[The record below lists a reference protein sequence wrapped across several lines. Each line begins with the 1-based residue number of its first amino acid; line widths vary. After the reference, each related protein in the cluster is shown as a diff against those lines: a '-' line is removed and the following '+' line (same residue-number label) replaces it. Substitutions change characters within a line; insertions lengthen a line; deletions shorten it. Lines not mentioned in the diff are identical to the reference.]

1 MLCYFVS
8 PAPRSDRTMS
18 LEIWSML
25 HKGTRRPGVSAHGVS
40 TLRVSARYR
49 SVPGVAVLIVGIAL
63 LASPRRTFAQHGGGG
78 GGGHGSPSG
87 GGRPG
92 GVSEKDD
99 LKDFHRAMA
108 VRASAQQ
115 SAAFASLVQD
125 AQAASAQLQAFR
137 ESLQK
142 VPASSAL
149 SDRAATLD
157 QAIEK
162 VRTGSKNFLASFS
175 SVQKSGLK
183 DIAKKLAKADS
194 DLVKQIKALDQIVQT
209 PKPDSEQIANSPA
222 NLDKALASFQSEQLA
237 LGTEMSILLP
247 SDGQN
252 LAFNLPPVTS
262 AINIG
267 GQPISIAASGVA
279 SRTSAE
285 NGLNLFSLKLI
296 ANLSDLQ
303 QNITG
308 ILRSQLTR
316 SPRCGERIEVQ
327 QATLTPLVP
336 ASLVVANLRFE
347 RWVCPPGQQSPMEV
361 AAGDG
366 AIEVKLT
373 PSVEPNTGLG
383 LISEITR
390 VDADGLLRDLLRSG
404 DLGVT
409 LRDQIAASL
418 LSALQKGTDLKA
430 TLPAAAQE
438 SATIQKA
445 QFQSAGADQLSLVL
459 DGQLQLSDDQTK
471 QFATQLKQRLS
482 AQGTSPP

>member
-1 MLCYFVS
+1 
-8 PAPRSDRTMS
+8 
-18 LEIWSML
+18 ML
-25 HKGTRRPGVSAHGVS
+25 HEGTRRPGVSAHGVS
-40 TLRVSARYR
+40 TLRVSALRMSARYR

-194 DLVKQIKALDQIVQT
+194 DLAKQIKALDQIVQT
-209 PKPDSEQIANSPA
+209 PKPDSEQIANSAA

-247 SDGQN
+247 SDGQK

-316 SPRCGERIEVQ
+316 SPRCGERIEIQ
-327 QATLTPLVP
+327 RATLAPLAP
-336 ASLVVANLRFE
+336 ASLVVAHLHLE
-347 RWVCPPGQQSPMEV
+347 RWVCPPGPGGESPMEV

-366 AIEVKLT
+366 EIEVKLT
-373 PSVEPNTGLG
+373 PSLEQNAGLR
-383 LISEITR
+383 LVSEITR
-390 VDADGLLRDLLRSG
+390 VDANGFLRDMLRSG
-404 DLGVT
+404 DLGAT

-445 QFQSAGADQLSLVL
+445 QFQTAGADQLSMVL

-482 AQGTSPP
+482 AQGASPP

>member
-1 MLCYFVS
+1 MF
-8 PAPRSDRTMS
+8 
-18 LEIWSML
+18 

-40 TLRVSARYR
+40 TLRASAFRVSARYR

-63 LASPRRTFAQHGGGG
+63 LASPRSTFAQHGGGG

-87 GGRPG
+87 GGAGRPG

-108 VRASAQQ
+108 VRATAQQ
-115 SAAFASLVQD
+115 SATFASLVQD

-137 ESLQK
+137 GSLQK
-142 VPASSAL
+142 APASSAL

-194 DLVKQIKALDQIVQT
+194 DLAKQIKALDQIVQT
-209 PKPDSEQIANSPA
+209 PKPDNEQIANSAA

-285 NGLNLFSLKLI
+285 NGLNLFSLKLV

-316 SPRCGERIEVQ
+316 SPRCGERIEIQ
-327 QATLTPLVP
+327 QATLTPLAP
-336 ASLVVANLRFE
+336 ASRVVAHLHLE
-347 RWVCPPGQQSPMEV
+347 RWVCPPGSGGESPMEV
-361 AAGDG
+361 ADDDG
-366 AIEVKLT
+366 EIEVKLT
-373 PSVEPNTGLG
+373 PSLEQNAGLG
-383 LISEITR
+383 LVSEITR
-390 VDADGLLRDLLRSG
+390 VDATGFLRDMLRSG
-404 DLGVT
+404 DLGAT

-430 TLPAAAQE
+430 TLPPAAQE

-459 DGQLQLSDDQTK
+459 DGQLQLSDEQTK
-471 QFATQLKQRLS
+471 QFATQLKQHLA
-482 AQGTSPP
+482 AQGASPP

>member
-1 MLCYFVS
+1 
-8 PAPRSDRTMS
+8 
-18 LEIWSML
+18 ML

-40 TLRVSARYR
+40 TLRVSALRVSARYR

-137 ESLQK
+137 ESRQK
-142 VPASSAL
+142 GPASSAL

-194 DLVKQIKALDQIVQT
+194 DLAKQIKALDQMVQT
-209 PKPDSEQIANSPA
+209 PKPDSEQIANSAA

-237 LGTEMSILLP
+237 LGTEMSILVP

-252 LAFNLPPVTS
+252 LAFHLPPVTS

-285 NGLNLFSLKLI
+285 NGLNLFSLKLF

-316 SPRCGERIEVQ
+316 SPRCGERIEIQ
-327 QATLTPLVP
+327 RATLAPLVP
-336 ASLVVANLRFE
+336 ASLVVAHLHLE
-347 RWVCPPGQQSPMEV
+347 RWVCPPGSGGESPIEV

-366 AIEVKLT
+366 EIEVKLT
-373 PSVEPNTGLG
+373 PSLEQNAGLG
-383 LISEITR
+383 LVSEITR
-390 VDADGLLRDLLRSG
+390 VDANGFLRDMLRSG
-404 DLGVT
+404 DLGAT

-418 LSALQKGTDLKA
+418 LSALQKGADLKA

-482 AQGTSPP
+482 AQGASPP

>member
-1 MLCYFVS
+1 
-8 PAPRSDRTMS
+8 
-18 LEIWSML
+18 ML
-25 HKGTRRPGVSAHGVS
+25 HKGTRPPGVSAHRAS
-40 TLRVSARYR
+40 TPRVPALRVSARSR
-49 SVPGVAVLIVGIAL
+49 SAPGVAVLIVGIAL

-78 GGGHGSPSG
+78 GGGHGSPG

-92 GVSEKDD
+92 GVSERDD

-115 SAAFASLVQD
+115 SAAFASLIQD
-125 AQAASAQLQAFR
+125 AQAASAQIQAFR
-137 ESLQK
+137 ESLQR

-149 SDRAATLD
+149 SDRAATVD

-194 DLVKQIKALDQIVQT
+194 DFAKQIKALDQIVQT
-209 PKPDSEQIANSPA
+209 PKPDSEQIANSAA
-222 NLDKALASFQSEQLA
+222 NLDKALAGFQSEQRA
-237 LGTEMSILLP
+237 LGTEMSILLT

-262 AINIG
+262 AIDIG

-285 NGLNLFSLKLI
+285 NGLFSLKLI

-316 SPRCGERIEVQ
+316 SPRCGERIEIQ
-327 QATLTPLVP
+327 RATLAPLAP
-336 ASLVVANLRFE
+336 ASLVVAHVHLE
-347 RWVCPPGQQSPMEV
+347 RWVCPPDSGGESPMEV

-366 AIEVKLT
+366 EIEVKLT
-373 PSVEPNTGLG
+373 PSLEQNAGLG
-383 LISEITR
+383 LVSEITR
-390 VDADGLLRDLLRSG
+390 VDANGFLRDMLRSG
-404 DLGVT
+404 DLGAT

-418 LSALQKGTDLKA
+418 LSAVQKGTDLKA

-445 QFQSAGADQLSLVL
+445 QFQSTGADHLSLVL

-471 QFATQLKQRLS
+471 LFATQLKQRLS
-482 AQGTSPP
+482 AQGASPP

>member
-1 MLCYFVS
+1 
-8 PAPRSDRTMS
+8 
-18 LEIWSML
+18 ML
-25 HKGTRRPGVSAHGVS
+25 HKGTRPPGVSAHRAS
-40 TLRVSARYR
+40 TPRVPALRVSARSR
-49 SVPGVAVLIVGIAL
+49 SAPGVAVLIVGIAL

-78 GGGHGSPSG
+78 GGGHGSPG

-92 GVSEKDD
+92 GVSERDD

-115 SAAFASLVQD
+115 SAAFASLIQD
-125 AQAASAQLQAFR
+125 AQAASAQIQAFR
-137 ESLQK
+137 ESLQR

-149 SDRAATLD
+149 SDRAATVD

-194 DLVKQIKALDQIVQT
+194 DFAKQIKALDQIVQT
-209 PKPDSEQIANSPA
+209 PKPDSEQIANSAA
-222 NLDKALASFQSEQLA
+222 NLDKALAGFQSEQRA
-237 LGTEMSILLP
+237 LGTEMSILLT

-262 AINIG
+262 AIDIG

-285 NGLNLFSLKLI
+285 NGLFSLKLI

-316 SPRCGERIEVQ
+316 SPRCGERIEIQ
-327 QATLTPLVP
+327 RAALAPLAP
-336 ASLVVANLRFE
+336 ASLVVAHVHLE
-347 RWVCPPGQQSPMEV
+347 RWVCPPDSGGESPMEV

-366 AIEVKLT
+366 EIEVKLT
-373 PSVEPNTGLG
+373 QSLEQNAGLG
-383 LISEITR
+383 LVSEITR
-390 VDADGLLRDLLRSG
+390 VDANGFLRDMLRSG
-404 DLGVT
+404 DLGAT

-418 LSALQKGTDLKA
+418 LSAVQKGTDLKA

-445 QFQSAGADQLSLVL
+445 QFQSTGADHLSLVL

-471 QFATQLKQRLS
+471 LFATQLKQRLS
-482 AQGTSPP
+482 AQGASPP

>member
-1 MLCYFVS
+1 
-8 PAPRSDRTMS
+8 
-18 LEIWSML
+18 ML
-25 HKGTRRPGVSAHGVS
+25 HKGTRRPGASAHGVS

-49 SVPGVAVLIVGIAL
+49 SVPGVAVLIFGIAL
-63 LASPRRTFAQHGGGG
+63 LASPRRTFAQHGGG

-175 SVQKSGLK
+175 SVQRSGLK
-183 DIAKKLAKADS
+183 DIVKKLAKADS
-194 DLVKQIKALDQIVQT
+194 DLAKQIKALDQIVQT
-209 PKPDSEQIANSPA
+209 PKPDSEQIANSAA

-316 SPRCGERIEVQ
+316 SPRCGERIEIQ
-327 QATLTPLVP
+327 RATLAPLVP
-336 ASLVVANLRFE
+336 ASLVVAHLHVE
-347 RWVCPPGQQSPMEV
+347 RWVCPSGSGGESPMEV
-361 AAGDG
+361 AAGEG
-366 AIEVKLT
+366 EIEVKLT
-373 PSVEPNTGLG
+373 P
-383 LISEITR
+383 
-390 VDADGLLRDLLRSG
+390 
-404 DLGVT
+404 
-409 LRDQIAASL
+409 
-418 LSALQKGTDLKA
+418 
-430 TLPAAAQE
+430 
-438 SATIQKA
+438 
-445 QFQSAGADQLSLVL
+445 
-459 DGQLQLSDDQTK
+459 
-471 QFATQLKQRLS
+471 
-482 AQGTSPP
+482 

>member
-1 MLCYFVS
+1 
-8 PAPRSDRTMS
+8 
-18 LEIWSML
+18 ML
-25 HKGTRRPGVSAHGVS
+25 HKGTRPPGVSAHRAS
-40 TLRVSARYR
+40 TPRVPALRVSARSR
-49 SVPGVAVLIVGIAL
+49 SAPGVAVLIVGIAL

-78 GGGHGSPSG
+78 GGGHGSPG

-92 GVSEKDD
+92 GVSERDD

-115 SAAFASLVQD
+115 SAAFASLIQD
-125 AQAASAQLQAFR
+125 AQAASAQIQAFR
-137 ESLQK
+137 ESLQR

-149 SDRAATLD
+149 SDRAATVD

-194 DLVKQIKALDQIVQT
+194 DFAKQIKALDQIVQT
-209 PKPDSEQIANSPA
+209 PKPDSEQIANSAA
-222 NLDKALASFQSEQLA
+222 NLDKALAGFQSEQRA
-237 LGTEMSILLP
+237 LGTEMSILLT

-262 AINIG
+262 AIDIG

-285 NGLNLFSLKLI
+285 NGLFSLKLI

-316 SPRCGERIEVQ
+316 SPRCGERIEIQ
-327 QATLTPLVP
+327 QATLAPLAP
-336 ASLVVANLRFE
+336 ASLVVAHVHLE
-347 RWVCPPGQQSPMEV
+347 RWVCPPDSGGESPREV

-366 AIEVKLT
+366 EIEVKLT
-373 PSVEPNTGLG
+373 QSLEQNAGLG
-383 LISEITR
+383 LVSEITR
-390 VDADGLLRDLLRSG
+390 VDANGFLRDMLRSG
-404 DLGVT
+404 DLGAT

-418 LSALQKGTDLKA
+418 LSAVQKGTDLKA

-445 QFQSAGADQLSLVL
+445 QFQSTGADHLSLVL

-471 QFATQLKQRLS
+471 LFATQLKQRLS
-482 AQGTSPP
+482 AQGASPP

>member
-1 MLCYFVS
+1 MELRPPFLLSHFLRQPSEYLSNGRATGQLGSQTDHQFQSVCITMLCYFFSPVS
-8 PAPRSDRTMS
+8 RSNRTMS

-25 HKGTRRPGVSAHGVS
+25 HKGTRRPGVSAPGVS
-40 TLRVSARYR
+40 PLRVSVLRVSARYR
-49 SVPGVAVLIVGIAL
+49 SVASVAVLIVGIAL

-78 GGGHGSPSG
+78 GGHGSPSG
-87 GGRPG
+87 GGRPS

-142 VPASSAL
+142 APASSAL
-149 SDRAATLD
+149 YDRAATLD

-162 VRTGSKNFLASFS
+162 VRTGNKNFLASFS

-194 DLVKQIKALDQIVQT
+194 DLAKQIKALDQIVQT
-209 PKPDSEQIANSPA
+209 PKLDSEQIANSAA
-222 NLDKALASFQSEQLA
+222 NLDKALASFQREKLA

-262 AINIG
+262 AIDIG

-285 NGLNLFSLKLI
+285 NGLNLFRLKLI

-316 SPRCGERIEVQ
+316 SPRCGERIEIQ
-327 QATLTPLVP
+327 RATLAPLVP
-336 ASLVVANLRFE
+336 ASLVVAHLHLE
-347 RWVCPPGQQSPMEV
+347 RWVCPTGSGGESPIEV

-366 AIEVKLT
+366 EIEVKLT
-373 PSVEPNTGLG
+373 PS
-383 LISEITR
+383 S
-390 VDADGLLRDLLRSG
+390 
-404 DLGVT
+404 
-409 LRDQIAASL
+409 
-418 LSALQKGTDLKA
+418 
-430 TLPAAAQE
+430 
-438 SATIQKA
+438 
-445 QFQSAGADQLSLVL
+445 
-459 DGQLQLSDDQTK
+459 
-471 QFATQLKQRLS
+471 
-482 AQGTSPP
+482 